1 MGRDRIGIF
10 RMTKTEK
17 EIAEEI
23 YNKLINNGQS
33 LNTKVAIAEG
43 IKQGKE
49 IGKQEVLVELGKT
62 TQSNLKLLT
71 DKTIVSGRK
80 QLAEEIQNKAICKHN
95 YHTTKVICQRNP
107 QSCDYWIKLEDLEKL
122 QKEIKK

>member
-1 MGRDRIGIF
+1 MDCV
-10 RMTKTEK
+10 KEK
-17 EIAEEI
+17 EFIEAQKI
-23 YNKLINNGQS
+23 IQKLGFQKDMFISYTETRN
-33 LNTKVAIAEG
+33 AIIEG